1 MKKLVFPQEIEVWY
15 ILPAIRKQL
24 AAKLVDSGMSQKEVA
39 KLMQLTE
46 AAISQY
52 KKLKR
57 AKENIFNPEIDR
69 EIEKSVKEIL
79 KDTDKAKKQIDK
91 AKTKIKEE
99 KVDKINLTDM
109 DSKMMKMKVL
119 LLTYQILHQLKNCM
133 ERQKKF
139 PSLTTTTSSL
149 ILRKNRLYVRQDII

>member
-79 KDTDKAKKQIDK
+79 KDKKTITNEISRLAQF
-91 AKTKIKEE
+91 IKESGI
-99 KVDKINLTDM
+99 VCT
-109 DSKMMKMKVL
+109 
-119 LLTYQILHQLKNCM
+119 LHKH
-133 ERQKKF
+133 K
-139 PSLTTTTSSL
+139 SSL
-149 ILRKNRLYVRQDII
+149 AKEHLPCLNCVYHKEE

>member
-39 KLMQLTE
+39 NLMQLTE

-79 KDTDKAKKQIDK
+79 KDKKVITNEISHLAQF
-91 AKTKIKEE
+91 IKESGIICTLH
-99 KVDKINLTDM
+99 KHK
-109 DSKMMKMKVL
+109 SL
-119 LLTYQILHQLKNCM
+119 LAKEHLPCLNCVYHK
-133 ERQKKF
+133 EG
-139 PSLTTTTSSL
+139 
-149 ILRKNRLYVRQDII
+149 